1 MISDVYMIKN
11 LNRDDTQVTPFIAT
25 KTWNL
30 QNIENENLILWISG
44 SQSGS
49 LSHIYIDYNDGLSA
63 PITNSYCDLALLQQD
78 PELKIKYQRGVNGS
92 ITYFPLN
99 SLHYDPVLQPVNN
112 DGTFMSVVY
121 RTNQQLFY
129 NTYDN
134 PTQIW
139 GLENINLNSNNK
151 LLTDAMDVFTL
162 SRNQLGE
169 KIVPNSILIQ
179 DNAGE
184 IDYTIV
190 DDGNTNLILDGIYF
204 STFQRVTFEST
215 I

>member
-1 MISDVYMIKN
+1 MIKS
-11 LNRDDTQVTPFIAT
+11 LNRDDIQVTPFIAA

-30 QNIENENLILWISG
+30 QNIEDTDLILWMSG
-44 SQSGS
+44 STSGS
-49 LSHIYIDYNDGLSA
+49 ISHIYIDYNDGLSA
-63 PITNSYCDLALLQQD
+63 PTTSSECSLALQQQD
-78 PELKIKYQRGVNGS
+78 SQLTLKYQRGISGS
-92 ITYFPLN
+92 GTYFPIDSLYYN
-99 SLHYDPVLQPVNN
+99 SSSQPVNQ

-121 RTNQQLFY
+121 TVNKQLFY

-139 GLENINLNSNNK
+139 GLENINLNSNHR

-162 SRNQLGE
+162 SKNQFGE
-169 KIVPNSILIQ
+169 KIIPNSVLIQ
-179 DNAGE
+179 DNLGE
-184 IDYTIV
+184 IDYTII

-204 STFQRVTFEST
+204 STFQKVTFEST

>member
-1 MISDVYMIKN
+1 MIKS
-11 LNRDDTQVTPFIAT
+11 LNRDDVQVTPFIAA

-30 QNIENENLILWISG
+30 QNIDNEDLILWISG

-49 LSHIYIDYNDGLSA
+49 LSHIYIDYGDGLSA
-63 PITNSYCDLALLQQD
+63 PTTNSYCDLALQQQED
-78 PELKIKYQRGVNGS
+78 QLTIKYQRGISGS
-92 ITYFPLN
+92 GTYFPVN
-99 SLHYDPVLQPVNN
+99 SSYYDAASQPVNP

-121 RTNQQLFY
+121 RVNRQLFY

-134 PTQIW
+134 PTQLW
-139 GLENINLNSNNK
+139 GLENINLNSNDR

-162 SRNQLGE
+162 SKNQFGE
-169 KIVPNSILIQ
+169 KIVPYSIIIQ
-179 DNAGE
+179 DNLGD
-184 IDYTIV
+184 IDYTII

-215 I
+215 L